1 MKKQGMCFLGTGKK
15 SPLVAG
21 QDANPE
27 MRTSAFKLV
36 LSGFVPIK
44 LISLK
49 RKEHLIDNVLWG
61 TSIAASLMA
70 LVNSLQGKERAGGS
84 CLQGA
89 QWVSL

>member
-1 MKKQGMCFLGTGKK
+1 M
-15 SPLVAG
+15 
-21 QDANPE
+21 
-27 MRTSAFKLV
+27 
-36 LSGFVPIK
+36 PIK